1 MQSVKTHLFD
11 KIVLSLMEYVQKYH
25 RNHSDEI
32 NYFGEKLWAKFQA
45 KAQKSSKYNKCS
57 TRRFSNLYW

>member
-25 RNHSDEI
+25 SNHSDEI
-32 NYFGEKLWAKFQA
+32 NYLGENELNSKLKQR
-45 KAQKSSKYNKCS
+45 KAQN
-57 TRRFSNLYW
+57 TINF

>member
-32 NYFGEKLWAKFQA
+32 KYFGEKL
-45 KAQKSSKYNKCS
+45 
-57 TRRFSNLYW
+57 

>member
-25 RNHSDEI
+25 SNHSDEI
-32 NYFGEKLWAKFQA
+32 NYLGENELNSKLKQR
-45 KAQKSSKYNKCS
+45 KAQNNKFL
-57 TRRFSNLYW
+57 TKRFSNLYW